1 MYSAISHNLISH
13 KCFGFKKWILLSFFV
28 SISCLLSACS
38 DQKVDAFWQGQWQ
51 REVPVP
57 EGLQGRCY
65 DEILQINKKE
75 WILDVTIHSTFE
87 CDQPFLALQ
96 FSGRIDEILISKK
109 NKNHKMSLSIRDIH
123 LTGMADIAANSRVA
137 LSEDAVQ
144 RLSRQ
149 YVPNNMTEFS
159 QNMSFNQNKTRML
172 ASLYTAAEMIAI
184 PQAAD
189 LKRTLF
195 YSRIK

>member
-1 MYSAISHNLISH
+1 MYSVISHNLVPH
-13 KCFGFKKWILLSFFV
+13 KRVCLKKSILLSFFV
-28 SISCLLSACS
+28 STLCLLSACS
-38 DQKVDAFWQGQWQ
+38 DQDLDAFWQGQWQ
-51 REVPVP
+51 RVVPVP
-57 EGLQGRCY
+57 HGLQGRCY

-75 WILDVTIHSTFE
+75 WLLDVTIHSTFE

-109 NKNHKMSLSIRDIH
+109 DENHKMSLSIRDIQ
-123 LTGMADIAANSRVA
+123 LTGMADIAANSRVT
-137 LSEDAVQ
+137 LSEEAVQ

-149 YVPNNMTEFS
+149 YVPDNMTEFS
-159 QNMSFNQNKTRML
+159 QSLSFNQDKTRML
-172 ASLYTAAEMIAI
+172 ASLFKAAEMIAI
-184 PQAAD
+184 PQATD